1 MGKEWEQFQTT
12 DNQKVD
18 KVYIYMFVCICMC
31 MYEKSRLIS
40 PGIFGYRD
48 EKAKLRRE
56 QGLIQVTQGKANTT

>member
-48 EKAKLRRE
+48 EKAKLR
-56 QGLIQVTQGKANTT
+56 